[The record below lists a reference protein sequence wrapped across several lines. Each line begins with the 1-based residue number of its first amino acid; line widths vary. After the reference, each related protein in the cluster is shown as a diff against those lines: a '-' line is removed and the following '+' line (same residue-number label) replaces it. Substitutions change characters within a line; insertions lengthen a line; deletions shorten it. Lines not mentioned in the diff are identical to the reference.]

1 MVRRA
6 RPWPASRD
14 RPCRRSPATERVRPM
29 PKATPD
35 RGIVGLTASFRD
47 RCRRARLDGHH
58 RRLARLRRA
67 GSTRLP
73 PPTAPPAGRPGGR
86 GGALGA
92 AAWSPPGRF
101 AGQAR
106 AVGYPPGRRGQ
117 GTPGQ
122 RPERVRVPLQ
132 PPPFPQ
138 PWNGVLP
145 GAGTRRHSRTGAR
158 PRSRRRPAT
167 ACSAAHTT
175 EGKRAPTASRS
186 SFREPSV
193 EALRLSGEPGA
204 PLCSR
209 RIACWNN
216 ASARCETSLRPL

>member
-1 MVRRA
+1 MKKTYTCKGGMVRRA

-14 RPCRRSPATERVRPM
+14 GPCRRSPATERVRPM

-145 GAGTRRHSRTGAR
+145 GAGTRRHSQTVAL

-175 EGKRAPTASRS
+175 EGKQAPTESRS

-193 EALRLSGEPGA
+193 EALRLVESPERTY
-204 PLCSR
+204 R
-209 RIACWNN
+209 RY
-216 ASARCETSLRPL
+216 